1 MKALLKSLALAI
13 LFILAVGAILGAYI
27 LQAPPVARP
36 GPPKLQIHTRTALRG
51 RPDVNSKPLAYTKDV
66 YRYSLAPDYISNLNS
81 GEFSPKLLFSAD
93 LARRAPLEAERLD
106 AELRDGIDWEK
117 MFADLTEN
125 VRFDARSSDLKVLL
139 SGKEWHLFDGAG
151 AMYKVAR
158 VQNRLHVSLPDL
170 REAFEIN
177 KVQLSEKTEASV
189 EKPGRQW
196 IIRDIGYQQ
205 AYTVKLGGQKGEAKL
220 NVFQQSKVEILHS
233 LFDADVTSRPA
244 LTSGLLKVS
253 SQHYL
258 SAELRAEF
266 VEQKIALTRKA
277 KVSVI
282 EEDREWLITDAG
294 QKYRIRL
301 EDASQ
306 ESGKT
311 SRLKVYLDV
320 DSEWL
325 RVQVDDN
332 LKGWVQRQ
340 HGTVFQPPPPQL
352 SSRQQAKAR
361 LLVLI
366 DDLKSKIGI
375 GE

>member
-1 MKALLKSLALAI
+1 MKALLKSLAVAI

-93 LARRAPLEAERLD
+93 LARRAPLGAKRLD

-177 KVQLSEKTEASV
+177 KVQLSDTTEASV

-205 AYTVKLGGQKGEAKL
+205 AYTVKLGGQKGEKKL

-233 LFDADVTSRPA
+233 LFDADVTSQPA

>member
-1 MKALLKSLALAI
+1 MKALLKSLAVAI

-93 LARRAPLEAERLD
+93 LARRAPLEAKRLD

-117 MFADLTEN
+117 MFTDLTEN

-177 KVQLSEKTEASV
+177 KVQLSDKTEASV

-205 AYTVKLGGQKGEAKL
+205 AYTVKLGGQKSEKKL

-233 LFDADVTSRPA
+233 LFDADVTSQPA

-253 SQHYL
+253 SRHYI

-325 RVQVDDN
+325 RVRVDDN

>member
-93 LARRAPLEAERLD
+93 LARRAPLEAKRLD

-117 MFADLTEN
+117 MFTDLTEN

-177 KVQLSEKTEASV
+177 KVQLSDTTEASV

-205 AYTVKLGGQKGEAKL
+205 AYTVKLGGQKGEKKL

-233 LFDADVTSRPA
+233 LFDADVTSQPA

-253 SQHYL
+253 SQHYI

>member
-1 MKALLKSLALAI
+1 MKALLKSLAVAI

-125 VRFDARSSDLKVLL
+125 VRFNARSSDLKVLL

-151 AMYKVAR
+151 ARYKVAR
-158 VQNRLHVSLPDL
+158 VQNRLHISLPDL

-205 AYTVKLGGQKGEAKL
+205 AYTVKLGGQKGEKKL

-233 LFDADVTSRPA
+233 LFDADVTSQPA
-244 LTSGLLKVS
+244 LTSGLLKAS
-253 SQHYL
+253 SQHYI
-258 SAELRAEF
+258 SAELRSEF

-277 KVSVI
+277 KLSVI

-301 EDASQ
+301 ENAPQDA
-306 ESGKT
+306 GKT

-325 RVQVDDN
+325 RVRVDDN
-332 LKGWVQRQ
+332 LKGWVQRRR
-340 HGTVFQPPPPQL
+340 GTVFQPPPPQL

-366 DDLKSKIGI
+366 DGLKSKIGI

>member
-1 MKALLKSLALAI
+1 MKALLKSLAVAI

-125 VRFDARSSDLKVLL
+125 VRFNARSSDLKVLL

-158 VQNRLHVSLPDL
+158 VQNRLHVYLPDL

-177 KVQLSEKTEASV
+177 KVQLSDKTEAAV

-205 AYTVKLGGQKGEAKL
+205 AYTVKLGGQKGERKL

-244 LTSGLLKVS
+244 LTSGLLKAS
-253 SQHYL
+253 SQHYI
-258 SAELRAEF
+258 SAELRSEF

-301 EDASQ
+301 EDAPQ
-306 ESGKT
+306 DGGKT

-325 RVQVDDN
+325 RVRVDDN

-340 HGTVFQPPPPQL
+340 RGTVFQPLPPQL

-366 DDLKSKIGI
+366 DDLKSKIGK
-375 GE
+375 

>member
-158 VQNRLHVSLPDL
+158 VQNRLHVYLPDL

-177 KVQLSEKTEASV
+177 KVQLSDKTEASV

-196 IIRDIGYQQ
+196 IIRDLGYQQ
-205 AYTVKLGGQKGEAKL
+205 AYTVKLGGQKSEKKL

-233 LFDADVTSRPA
+233 LFDADVTSQPA

-253 SQHYL
+253 SQHYI

-301 EDASQ
+301 EDAPQ
-306 ESGKT
+306 DSGKT

-325 RVQVDDN
+325 RVRVDDN
-332 LKGWVQRQ
+332 LQGWVQRRR
-340 HGTVFQPPPPQL
+340 GTVFQPPSPQL

>member
-1 MKALLKSLALAI
+1 MKALLKSLAVAI

-125 VRFDARSSDLKVLL
+125 VRFNARSSDLKVLL

-158 VQNRLHVSLPDL
+158 VQNRLHVYLPDL

-177 KVQLSEKTEASV
+177 KVQLSDKTEAAV

-205 AYTVKLGGQKGEAKL
+205 AYTVKLGGQKGEQKL

-233 LFDADVTSRPA
+233 LFEADVTSQPA
-244 LTSGLLKVS
+244 LTSGLLKAS
-253 SQHYL
+253 SQHYI
-258 SAELRAEF
+258 SAELRSEF

-301 EDASQ
+301 EDAP
-306 ESGKT
+306 EDDGKT
-311 SRLKVYLDV
+311 SRLQVYLDV

-325 RVQVDDN
+325 RVRVDDN

-340 HGTVFQPPPPQL
+340 RGTVFQPPPPQL

-366 DDLKSKIGI
+366 DRLKARLGQ
-375 GE
+375 

>member
-1 MKALLKSLALAI
+1 MKALLKSLAVAI

-93 LARRAPLEAERLD
+93 LARRAPLEAKRLD

-158 VQNRLHVSLPDL
+158 VQNRLHVYLPDL

-177 KVQLSEKTEASV
+177 KVQLSDKTEAAV

-196 IIRDIGYQQ
+196 IIRDLGYQQ
-205 AYTVKLGGQKGEAKL
+205 AYTVKLGGQKGEKKL

-233 LFDADVTSRPA
+233 LFDADVTSQPA

-253 SQHYL
+253 SQHYI

-301 EDASQ
+301 EDAPQ
-306 ESGKT
+306 DGGKT
-311 SRLKVYLDV
+311 PRLKVYLDV

-325 RVQVDDN
+325 RVRVDDN